1 MLYDVDVPVLG
12 VSWITVFRS
21 GALSECYRNGL
32 YAIQYAN
39 VADITD
45 IPCNGHGYM
54 INLSATNTSSTTFA
68 QLYFSIV
75 GRAFFRV
82 RNGAGVLSNWKELTT
97 TEIS

>member
-1 MLYDVDVPVLG
+1 M
-12 VSWITVFRS
+12 SWITIFKS

-32 YAIQYAN
+32 YAIQYNN

-54 INLSATNTSSTTFA
+54 ITLSATNVSSTTFA
-68 QLYFSIV
+68 QLYVSIV

-82 RNGAGVLSNWKELTT
+82 RNGAVVLSNWKELTAT
-97 TEIS
+97 GIS